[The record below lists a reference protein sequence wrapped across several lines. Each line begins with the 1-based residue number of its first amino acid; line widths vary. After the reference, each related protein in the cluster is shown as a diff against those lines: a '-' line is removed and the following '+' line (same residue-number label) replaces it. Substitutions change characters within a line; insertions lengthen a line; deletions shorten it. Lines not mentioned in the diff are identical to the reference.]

1 MGMYCR
7 NRARAGMEPRF
18 TVYLVGPMAYNGN
31 KMART
36 QEKLGRHSVKAWF
49 RPRHRELEK
58 RQRRREPDSGGDA
71 LPFHMSLSRSHIIS
85 VFSYPT

>member
-36 QEKLGRHSVKAWF
+36 QEKLGRHSVKA
-49 RPRHRELEK
+49 
-58 RQRRREPDSGGDA
+58 
-71 LPFHMSLSRSHIIS
+71 
-85 VFSYPT
+85 